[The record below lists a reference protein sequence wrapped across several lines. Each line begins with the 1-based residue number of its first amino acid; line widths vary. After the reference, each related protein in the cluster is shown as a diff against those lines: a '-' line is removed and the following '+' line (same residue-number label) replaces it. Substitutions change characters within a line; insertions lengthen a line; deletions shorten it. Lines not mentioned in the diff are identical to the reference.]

1 MNFIVSTGT
10 RRAIAAFFIATP
22 VLIATGPFGTFQAMT
37 LPERALFWGAS
48 MGVSLSISA
57 ALLRLVIRRLA
68 HRPPYVHDL
77 AMAIGLT
84 ACFTP
89 LLYLLKGPFLDGA
102 ASPIGI
108 FAMAGVVFAVPVTIG
123 LLRAGFS
130 SVQKPKPAPLAPR
143 LLDRVAEPA
152 RGLILAVSGRDHY
165 VDVQTDA
172 GQAEL
177 LMRFSDALRE
187 IGDLDGMQVHRS
199 HWVADAAVSGIA
211 RDGAKV
217 FVQLGCGRRVPVSR
231 TYQDAALSRWSGRGA
246 NL

>member
-1 MNFIVSTGT
+1 MNFIVSTGL
-10 RRAIAAFFIATP
+10 RRGIATFCVATP
-22 VLIATGPFGTFQAMT
+22 FLIATGPFGTFQAMT
-37 LPERALFWGAS
+37 LAERALFWGAA
-48 MGVSLSISA
+48 MGVALLISA
-57 ALLRLVIRRLA
+57 VLLLVVIRRLA
-68 HRPPYVHDL
+68 HRPPYVRDL

-89 LLYLLKGPFLDGA
+89 ALYLLKGPFLNGL
-102 ASPIGI
+102 ASPLGI
-108 FAMAGVVFAVPVTIG
+108 VAMAGVVFAVPITIG
-123 LLRAGFS
+123 LLRAGFTG
-130 SVQKPKPAPLAPR
+130 VQMPKPAPR
-143 LLDRVAEPA
+143 LHDRLSEPA
-152 RGLILAVSGRDHY
+152 RGRIHAVSGRDHY

-199 HWVADAAVSGIA
+199 HWVADAAVSNIA
-211 RDGAKV
+211 REGAKV

-246 NL
+246 SL